1 MKSLFL
7 PIGILSLVTLSAC
20 TTNTVTENK
29 AEVPV
34 PTVQMEASPSIVFTE
49 TSHDFGMIKQS
60 GGKVSHNFSFTYQ
73 GETPITVTGTPT
85 SCQCTEAFI
94 DKKTF
99 NSGESGVLTVVFN
112 PNLHAEPEGRF
123 FKTAMILTDPPL
135 QEQSEVKIWT
145 EIDLDLGPEAFE
157 LQEAHEHTG
166 DEPENHHE

>member
-1 MKSLFL
+1 MKPSLF
-7 PIGILSLVTLSAC
+7 PIGIFALIVLSAC
-20 TTNTVTENK
+20 TNTTTEK
-29 AEVPV
+29 QAEAPV
-34 PTVQMEASPSIVFTE
+34 PTLQVETAPSIEFTE
-49 TSHDFGMIKQS
+49 TSHDFGLIKQS

-73 GETPITVTGTPT
+73 GKAPVIVTSTPT

-94 DKKTF
+94 DKKTL
-99 NSGESGVLTVVFN
+99 NPGDTGILTVVFN

-135 QEQSEVKIWT
+135 EQQPEVKIWT

-166 DEPENHHE
+166 DEPENHH

>member
-1 MKSLFL
+1 MKLLVL
-7 PIGILSLVTLSAC
+7 PLGALSLIALNAC
-20 TTNTVTENK
+20 TNTVTEK
-29 AEVPV
+29 QDYASAPTAIVETV
-34 PTVQMEASPSIVFTE
+34 PTIAFAENF
-49 TSHDFGMIKQS
+49 HDFGLIKQS
-60 GGKVSHNFSFTYQ
+60 GGKVTHNFFFTYK
-73 GETPITVTGTPT
+73 GKEPIIITGTPT

-99 NSGESGVLTVVFN
+99 NPGDTGVLTVVFN

-123 FKTAMILTDPPL
+123 YKTAMILSDPPL
-135 QEQSEVKIWT
+135 KEQPEVKIWT